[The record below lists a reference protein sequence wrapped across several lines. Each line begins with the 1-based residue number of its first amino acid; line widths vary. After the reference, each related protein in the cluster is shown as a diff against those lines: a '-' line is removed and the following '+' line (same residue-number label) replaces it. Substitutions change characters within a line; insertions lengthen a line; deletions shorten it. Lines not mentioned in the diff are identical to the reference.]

1 MSPLPPR
8 HAAVTSP
15 LVAGGKGAAVPSG
28 LVSVCLC
35 AMFALV
41 ALSGARVFHPTAVLA
56 ASGTVSQETPL
67 YDSADPD
74 APVIVLLPEGTIV
87 SIDGPPVDGFYPVTV
102 GDQSGWM
109 RGETVQVEKDL
120 ADSDAA
126 EEMVVDASL
135 DETNEKVP
143 VDASADLD
151 PALSTSVEPT
161 SVCVQGVPSPEPVPA
176 DGMPPENELVLV
188 DVVAPAPD
196 LTGTGE
202 VTPAPTTPDGAV
214 PLPDSEAPA
223 AEGAVQ
229 PTIDAH
235 LTPLPVS
242 EVAAVGPAS
251 VMVDAPILAGPGPE
265 YGFIA
270 RAPAGSTVVQTGHVI
285 SGYATVQYA
294 EVTGWL
300 ALEHVGAPGTLSQ
313 RPRPE
318 KPLHRSRSC
327 QLILHRPKPHH
338 SR

>member
-1 MSPLPPR
+1 
-8 HAAVTSP
+8 
-15 LVAGGKGAAVPSG
+15 
-28 LVSVCLC
+28 
-35 AMFALV
+35 MFALV

-87 SIDGPPVDGFYPVTV
+87 SIEGPPVDGFYPVTV

-135 DETNEKVP
+135 DETNE
-143 VDASADLD
+143 
-151 PALSTSVEPT
+151 
-161 SVCVQGVPSPEPVPA
+161 GVPSPEPVPA
-176 DGMPPENELVLV
+176 DGLTPENELVLV

-196 LTGTGE
+196 LTGTGD

-223 AEGAVQ
+223 TEGAVQ

-235 LTPLPVS
+235 VTPLPVS

-300 ALEHVGAPGTLSQ
+300 ALEHVGAPGTRLAET
-313 RPRPE
+313 PPGETAPPVE
-318 KPLHRSRSC
+318 KLPADSPPAETAPLEVTPTLAPPTETPPPDAPMVENVRAETAPLDAPSRG
-327 QLILHRPKPHH
+327 
-338 SR
+338 